1 MSVARKEKDSHS
13 VMIVSERTNEDQFVS
28 VRTVVIM
35 GCAVVIMG
43 CAVVIGVTAGTAA
56 GLMAAIRAAPF
67 GGPLAVVVGAFAF
80 ISTGSLTVL
89 AVAKGLHRLVGR

>member
-1 MSVARKEKDSHS
+1 
-13 VMIVSERTNEDQFVS
+13 
-28 VRTVVIM
+28 
-35 GCAVVIMG
+35 MG

>member
-1 MSVARKEKDSHS
+1 
-13 VMIVSERTNEDQFVS
+13 MIVSERTNEDQFVS

-35 GCAVVIMG
+35 GCAVVI
-43 CAVVIGVTAGTAA
+43 GVTAGTAA
-56 GLMAAIRAAPF
+56 GLRAAISAAPF
-67 GGPLAVVVGAFAF
+67 GGPFAVVVGAFAF